1 MTKLRGQLPCLTALG
16 ETVLAKDSR
25 PMPPSSELGDL
36 ESTGTPGAS
45 INNIQEEDDL
55 DDEPDLP
62 VPRLS
67 LGLEEGD
74 DEDESSMQLPPE
86 DVDLHVEEENLTQ
99 RSVEVA
105 RRAYT
110 ELSGRRNTRLSFGSI
125 RFSDR
130 FADVEALKDQA
141 SGDMDEDL
149 EASDGAGQR
158 EDSRLAE
165 VEEEDADVQKGDE
178 HDDDEMMFE

>member
-1 MTKLRGQLPCLTALG
+1 
-16 ETVLAKDSR
+16 
-25 PMPPSSELGDL
+25 MPPSPELANL
-36 ESTGTPGAS
+36 ASTGTAGAS
-45 INNIQEEDDL
+45 MDNIQEEDDL

-67 LGLEEGD
+67 LGLEENDDDD
-74 DEDESSMQLPPE
+74 DEDESTMQLPPE

-110 ELSGRRNTRLSFGSI
+110 ELPGRRNTRLSFGSI

-141 SGDMDEDL
+141 SVDMEEDL
-149 EASDGAGQR
+149 EASDGIGRR

-165 VEEEDADVQKGDE
+165 VEEEEEEDEDEDVRDDGDEDEDVRDDGDE
-178 HDDDEMMFE
+178 HDDDDEMMFE